1 MNVARAASTV
11 LGWSYF
17 AVWSASFWPQF
28 LLNWRRKSVVGMS
41 FDFQCINLLGDFFR
55 VRIFLNILP
64 TMMLC

>member
-1 MNVARAASTV
+1 MNVARATSTV

-41 FDFQCINLLGDFFR
+41 FDFQCINLLGTFG
-55 VRIFLNILP
+55 V
-64 TMMLC
+64 